1 MSMTNQESQQ
11 FDFYFKEIVQESTCK
26 TCIKQGDTDGYITL
40 FKPFEFYSVKD
51 DNDVLHSIH
60 AVDCETGI
68 LLSESKYVR
77 YTELSLY
84 DIHRLYIYVVLLKRY
99 KFVSNTINNK
109 QYGIKE

>member
-1 MSMTNQESQQ
+1 MSMTKQESQQ

-26 TCIKQGDTDGYITL
+26 TCVKQGDTDGELIL
-40 FKPFEFYSVKD
+40 HKPFEFFSVKD

-60 AVDCETGI
+60 SVDCETGI

-84 DIHRLYIYVVLLKRY
+84 DIHRLYIYVVLMKRY

-109 QYGIKE
+109 QYGI